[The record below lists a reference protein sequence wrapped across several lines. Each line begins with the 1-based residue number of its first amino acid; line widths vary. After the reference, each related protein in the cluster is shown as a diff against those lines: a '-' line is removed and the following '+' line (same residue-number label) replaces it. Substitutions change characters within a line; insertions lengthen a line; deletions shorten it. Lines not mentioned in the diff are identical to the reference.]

1 MNIIA
6 TFKAHATENT
16 PEVEVCVQEQ
26 PEQGRFRVFVNG
38 GFCASGTDYMTCS
51 TLAEALS
58 LACEEI
64 RIALAGE

>member
-16 PEVEVCVQEQ
+16 PEIEVCVQEH
-26 PEQGRFRVFVNG
+26 PEQGHFRVFVNG
-38 GFCASGTDYMTCS
+38 GFCSTGVEAAIMP
-51 TLAEALS
+51 TLAGAL
-58 LACEEI
+58 AFATEEI